1 MEDEDAGKLSD
12 MPVTVLRRAAWIK
25 SSYSNPSGD
34 CVELAVL
41 TGGKIAVRNSRYPGG
56 LTLFYT
62 RVVMA
67 AFLQVVKEGGFDEMT
82 EWSQLSEP
90 VRKKAVN
97 TVPSTGDPL

>member
-1 MEDEDAGKLSD
+1 MEGADAAKLSG
-12 MPVTVLRRAAWIK
+12 MPVAWIK

-34 CVELAVL
+34 CVELAEL

-67 AFLQVVKEGGFDEMT
+67 VFLQVVKEGGFDEMT
-82 EWSQLSEP
+82 GWSELSGSAGE
-90 VRKKAVN
+90 RAASM
-97 TVPSTGDPL
+97 VPSTGGPFVVLRL

>member
-1 MEDEDAGKLSD
+1 VR
-12 MPVTVLRRAAWIK
+12 PVQNDDTTTALTGVTWIK

-34 CVELAVL
+34 CVELAKL

-67 AFLQVVKEGGFDEMT
+67 VFLQVVKEGGFDEMT
-82 EWSQLSEP
+82 GW
-90 VRKKAVN
+90 V
-97 TVPSTGDPL
+97 